1 MSLIND
7 ALRRVRRKPQD
18 PPASA
23 GSSEDPL
30 LPVEAAPAKRR
41 SAVVILSG
49 SVLILVLA
57 AWFLWQW
64 WSSSGST
71 QVADSRSAT
80 TNQTQAAGKS
90 SIASNLTQPFQAVA
104 KLDAALKEARQTNAE
119 VNTNAPSPPASA
131 TSVVAPPIEQVSAGS
146 PVPPTSVTSL
156 AETNATSANRT
167 AEAPAND
174 LPPPVVAR
182 NVTFPPLKIQG
193 IFFRLSKPSVLIN
206 NRTLFLGDEVD
217 GVRVV
222 GIERSSVK
230 VRFKG
235 ATNDLFLK

>member
-7 ALRRVRRKPQD
+7 ALRRVRRKPQE
-18 PPASA
+18 PPALT
-23 GSSEDPL
+23 GSSETPL
-30 LPVEAAPAKRR
+30 QPVEPAPAKRR
-41 SAVVILSG
+41 SPLVVLVG
-49 SVLILVLA
+49 SALILVLA

-64 WSSSGST
+64 WSSGGTT
-71 QVADSRSAT
+71 QVADSRSAK
-80 TNQTQAAGKS
+80 TNQTQGVGKS
-90 SIASNLTQPFQAVA
+90 SIASNLAKPFQAVA
-104 KLDAALKEARQTNAE
+104 KLDTALKEARQTNAD
-119 VNTNAPSPPASA
+119 VNTNAPSP
-131 TSVVAPPIEQVSAGS
+131 QAG
-146 PVPPTSVTSL
+146 
-156 AETNATSANRT
+156 ATSAVVRPVEQVTASLQAPSTDVTSMTNTNAPVADRP

-174 LPPPVVAR
+174 SPLPPVAR
-182 NVTFPPLKIQG
+182 NVTFPPLKVQG
-193 IFFRLSKPSVLIN
+193 IYFRLSKPSVLIN